1 MAALAEGVLQ
11 QTQVHQVPEVLGIHH
26 LYLQAKVTMVVL
38 LLVLQHLTVVVVVA
52 PVGVAGM
59 GVHQLGVLGGLVL
72 LPQFLVLLS
81 HMLAVAEAADQ
92 GQHRLAPVGVVAVVM
107 GPVLQVLLLLV
118 RLILEVAAEA
128 GTL

>member
-1 MAALAEGVLQ
+1 
-11 QTQVHQVPEVLGIHH
+11 
-26 LYLQAKVTMVVL
+26 MVVL

>member
-1 MAALAEGVLQ
+1 
-11 QTQVHQVPEVLGIHH
+11 
-26 LYLQAKVTMVVL
+26 
-38 LLVLQHLTVVVVVA
+38 
-52 PVGVAGM
+52 
-59 GVHQLGVLGGLVL
+59 
-72 LPQFLVLLS
+72 
-81 HMLAVAEAADQ
+81 MLAVAEAADQ